1 MERTGEA
8 YTKLKE
14 LSGNLANVEIAT
26 HVTAKDGEKTETYE
40 VTENFTM
47 KWASQRIYM
56 MDYERTMTELFT
68 GDSDL
73 FSGKRIILGIG
84 NGDGVHAVKSAGG
97 QYTAFVTGRELWAY
111 DSGENVG
118 ARVFAFGGAASDDIR
133 DNVPEHWRRDPFCG

>member
-68 GDSDL
+68 GDPICSL
-73 FSGKRIILGIG
+73 E
-84 NGDGVHAVKSAGG
+84 NGSFWESE
-97 QYTAFVTGRELWAY
+97 TVTE
-111 DSGENVG
+111 SM
-118 ARVFAFGGAASDDIR
+118 
-133 DNVPEHWRRDPFCG
+133 P

>member
-14 LSGNLANVEIAT
+14 LSGNLANVEITT

-73 FSGKRIILGIG
+73 FSGKTDHSG
-84 NGDGVHAVKSAGG
+84 NRK
-97 QYTAFVTGRELWAY
+97 R
-111 DSGENVG
+111 
-118 ARVFAFGGAASDDIR
+118 
-133 DNVPEHWRRDPFCG
+133 

>member
-1 MERTGEA
+1 MEIT
-8 YTKLKE
+8 
-14 LSGNLANVEIAT
+14 T

-118 ARVFAFGGAASDDIR
+118 ARSVRLRRRGIR
-133 DNVPEHWRRDPFCG
+133 RYP